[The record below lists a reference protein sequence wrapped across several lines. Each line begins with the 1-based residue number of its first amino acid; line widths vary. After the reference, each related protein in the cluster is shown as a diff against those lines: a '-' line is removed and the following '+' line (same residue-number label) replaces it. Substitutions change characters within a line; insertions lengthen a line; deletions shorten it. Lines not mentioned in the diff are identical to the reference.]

1 MKIPDS
7 LYVEISGFCHGV
19 AKVFFLQGRQASARL
34 LVRYYQPAPCNTN
47 LEKPFTVFH
56 F

>member
-7 LYVEISGFCHGV
+7 LYVEISGFYHGV
-19 AKVFFLQGRQASARL
+19 AEAFFLQGRQASARL
-34 LVRYYQPAPCNTN
+34 LVRYYQPVPCNIN
-47 LEKPFTVFH
+47 LGKPFTVFH